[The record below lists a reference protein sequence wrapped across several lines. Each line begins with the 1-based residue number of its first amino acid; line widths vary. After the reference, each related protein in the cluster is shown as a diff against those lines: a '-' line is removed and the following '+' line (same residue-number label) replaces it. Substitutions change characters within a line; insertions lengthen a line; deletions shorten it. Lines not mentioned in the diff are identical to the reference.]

1 MKIVVNCISELE
13 RAATSLLELIN
24 DNNIICFYGE
34 MGVGKT
40 TFIKEICKK
49 LGVEDVV
56 SSPTFSIINEYLTDN
71 DESVYHFD
79 FYRIEKEEE
88 AFDIG
93 YEEYFYQGNLC
104 LIEWPEN
111 GAGFL
116 PAPTLRIILEYSGVG
131 RIVRFESS
139 IELLTLS

>member
-1 MKIVVNCISELE
+1 MKIVVNCVSELE
-13 RAATSLLELIN
+13 LAATSLLELIN
-24 DNNIICFYGE
+24 DNNIICFHGE

-49 LGVEDVV
+49 LGVEDTV
-56 SSPTFSIINEYLTDN
+56 SSPTFSIINEYLTEN
-71 DESVYHFD
+71 NESVYHFD

-104 LIEWPEN
+104 LIEWPEKISSIIPEN
-111 GAGFL
+111 IIKVQI
-116 PAPTLRIILEYSGVG
+116 TRSDEQRIIE
-131 RIVRFESS
+131 I
-139 IELLTLS
+139 I

>member
-1 MKIVVNCISELE
+1 MKIIVNCVSELE
-13 RAATSLLELIN
+13 RASTSLLELIN
-24 DNNIICFYGE
+24 DKTIVCFYGA

-56 SSPTFSIINEYLTDN
+56 SSPTFSIINEYLTEN

-79 FYRIEKEEE
+79 FYRIEKEE

-104 LIEWPEN
+104 LIEWPEKISSIIPEN
-111 GAGFL
+111 IL
-116 PAPTLRIILEYSGVG
+116 KVQITRSDEQRIIE
-131 RIVRFESS
+131 I
-139 IELLTLS
+139 I

>member
-1 MKIVVNCISELE
+1 MKIVVNCVSELE

-24 DNNIICFYGE
+24 DNNIVCFYGE

-104 LIEWPEN
+104 LIEWPEEISSIIPEN
-111 GAGFL
+111 IMKVQI
-116 PAPTLRIILEYSGVG
+116 TRSDEQRIIEIISL
-131 RIVRFESS
+131 
-139 IELLTLS
+139 

>member
-1 MKIVVNCISELE
+1 MKIVVNCVSELE
-13 RAATSLLELIN
+13 CAATSLLELIN
-24 DNNIICFYGE
+24 DKNIVCFYGE

-49 LGVEDVV
+49 LRVEDVV

-71 DESVYHFD
+71 NESVYHFD

-88 AFDIG
+88 AFDMG

-104 LIEWPEN
+104 LIEWPEKISSIIPEN
-111 GAGFL
+111 IIKVQI
-116 PAPTLRIILEYSGVG
+116 TRSDEQRIIE
-131 RIVRFESS
+131 I
-139 IELLTLS
+139 I

>member
-1 MKIVVNCISELE
+1 MKIVVNCVSELE
-13 RAATSLLELIN
+13 LAATSLLELIS

-49 LGVEDVV
+49 LGVEDTV
-56 SSPTFSIINEYLTDN
+56 SSPTFSIINEYLTEN
-71 DESVYHFD
+71 NESVYHFD

-104 LIEWPEN
+104 LIEWPEKISLIIPEN
-111 GAGFL
+111 IIKVQI
-116 PAPTLRIILEYSGVG
+116 TRSDEQRIIE
-131 RIVRFESS
+131 I
-139 IELLTLS
+139 I

>member
-1 MKIVVNCISELE
+1 MKIVVNCVSELE
-13 RAATSLLELIN
+13 LAATSLLELIN
-24 DNNIICFYGE
+24 DNNIICFHGE

-56 SSPTFSIINEYLTDN
+56 SSPTFSIINEYLTEN

-88 AFDIG
+88 VFDIG

-104 LIEWPEN
+104 LIEWPEKISSIIPEN
-111 GAGFL
+111 IIKVQI
-116 PAPTLRIILEYSGVG
+116 TRSDEQRIIE
-131 RIVRFESS
+131 I
-139 IELLTLS
+139 I

>member
-1 MKIVVNCISELE
+1 MKIVVNCVSELE
-13 RAATSLLELIN
+13 RASASLLELIN
-24 DNNIICFYGE
+24 DKTIVCFYGE

-56 SSPTFSIINEYLTDN
+56 SSPTFSIINEYLTKN
-71 DESVYHFD
+71 NESVYHFD
-79 FYRIEKEEE
+79 FYRTEKEEE

-104 LIEWPEN
+104 LIEWPEKISSIIPKN
-111 GAGFL
+111 IIKVQI
-116 PAPTLRIILEYSGVG
+116 TRNDEQRIIE
-131 RIVRFESS
+131 I
-139 IELLTLS
+139 T

>member
-1 MKIVVNCISELE
+1 MKIVVNCVSELE

-24 DNNIICFYGE
+24 DHTIVCFYGE

-56 SSPTFSIINEYLTDN
+56 SSPTFSIINEYLTEN

-104 LIEWPEN
+104 LIEWPEKISSIIPKN
-111 GAGFL
+111 SIKVQI
-116 PAPTLRIILEYSGVG
+116 TRSDEQRIIE
-131 RIVRFESS
+131 I
-139 IELLTLS
+139 I

>member
-1 MKIVVNCISELE
+1 MKIVVNCVSELE
-13 RAATSLLELIN
+13 RASTSLLELIN
-24 DNNIICFYGE
+24 HNNIVCFYGK

-49 LGVEDVV
+49 LGVVDVI
-56 SSPTFSIINEYLTDN
+56 SSPTFSIINEYLTEN

-104 LIEWPEN
+104 LIEWPEKISSIIPKN
-111 GAGFL
+111 IIKVQI
-116 PAPTLRIILEYSGVG
+116 TRNDEQRIIE
-131 RIVRFESS
+131 I
-139 IELLTLS
+139 I

>member
-1 MKIVVNCISELE
+1 MKIVVNCVSELE

-24 DNNIICFYGE
+24 DHTIVCFYGE

-40 TFIKEICKK
+40 TFIKEICKN

-56 SSPTFSIINEYLTDN
+56 SSPTFSIINEYLTEN
-71 DESVYHFD
+71 NESVYHFD

-104 LIEWPEN
+104 LIEWPEKISSIIPEN
-111 GAGFL
+111 IIKVQI
-116 PAPTLRIILEYSGVG
+116 TRSDEQRIIE
-131 RIVRFESS
+131 I
-139 IELLTLS
+139 I

>member
-1 MKIVVNCISELE
+1 MKIVVNCVSELE
-13 RAATSLLELIN
+13 LASTSLLELIN

-49 LGVEDVV
+49 LGVEDTV
-56 SSPTFSIINEYLTDN
+56 SSPTFSIINEYLTEN
-71 DESVYHFD
+71 NESVYHFD

-104 LIEWPEN
+104 LIEWPEKISSIIPEN
-111 GAGFL
+111 IVKVQI
-116 PAPTLRIILEYSGVG
+116 TRSDEQRIIE
-131 RIVRFESS
+131 I
-139 IELLTLS
+139 I

>member
-1 MKIVVNCISELE
+1 MKIVVNCVSELE

-24 DNNIICFYGE
+24 DNPIICFYGE

-56 SSPTFSIINEYLTDN
+56 SSPTFSIINEYLTEN
-71 DESVYHFD
+71 NESVYHFD

-104 LIEWPEN
+104 LIEWPEKISSIIPEN
-111 GAGFL
+111 IMKVQI
-116 PAPTLRIILEYSGVG
+116 TRSDEQRIIE
-131 RIVRFESS
+131 I
-139 IELLTLS
+139 I

>member
-1 MKIVVNCISELE
+1 MKIVVNCVSELE
-13 RAATSLLELIN
+13 LAATSLLELIN
-24 DNNIICFYGE
+24 DNNIICFHGE

-56 SSPTFSIINEYLTDN
+56 SSPTFSIINEYLTEN
-71 DESVYHFD
+71 NESVYHFD

-88 AFDIG
+88 VFDIG

-104 LIEWPEN
+104 LIEWPEKISSIIPEN
-111 GAGFL
+111 IIKVQI
-116 PAPTLRIILEYSGVG
+116 TRSDEQRIIE
-131 RIVRFESS
+131 I
-139 IELLTLS
+139 I

>member
-1 MKIVVNCISELE
+1 MKIVVNCVLELE
-13 RAATSLLELIN
+13 AASTSLLELIS
-24 DNNIICFYGE
+24 DNNIVCFYGE

-49 LGVEDVV
+49 LGVEGVV
-56 SSPTFSIINEYLTDN
+56 SSPTFSLVNEYLTEN

-104 LIEWPEN
+104 LIEWPEKIASIIPDN
-111 GAGFL
+111 IVKVQI
-116 PAPTLRIILEYSGVG
+116 TRCDEQRIIE
-131 RIVRFESS
+131 I
-139 IELLTLS
+139 I

>member
-1 MKIVVNCISELE
+1 MKIVVNCVSELE
-13 RAATSLLELIN
+13 DASISLLELISE
-24 DNNIICFYGE
+24 NNIVCFYGE

-56 SSPTFSIINEYLTDN
+56 SSPTFSIINEYLTEN
-71 DESVYHFD
+71 NESVYHFD

-104 LIEWPEN
+104 LIEWPEKISSIIPEN
-111 GAGFL
+111 IIKVQI
-116 PAPTLRIILEYSGVG
+116 TRSDEQRIIE
-131 RIVRFESS
+131 I
-139 IELLTLS
+139 I

>member
-1 MKIVVNCISELE
+1 MKIVVNCVSELE
-13 RAATSLLELIN
+13 LAATSLLELIS

-49 LGVEDVV
+49 LGVEDTV
-56 SSPTFSIINEYLTDN
+56 SSPTFSIINEYLTEN
-71 DESVYHFD
+71 NESVYHFD

-104 LIEWPEN
+104 LIEWSEKISSIIPEN
-111 GAGFL
+111 IIKVQI
-116 PAPTLRIILEYSGVG
+116 TRSDEQRIIE
-131 RIVRFESS
+131 I
-139 IELLTLS
+139 I

>member
-1 MKIVVNCISELE
+1 MKIVVNCVSELE

-24 DNNIICFYGE
+24 NHTIVCFYGE

-88 AFDIG
+88 VFDIG

-104 LIEWPEN
+104 LIEWPEKISSIIPEN
-111 GAGFL
+111 IIKVQI
-116 PAPTLRIILEYSGVG
+116 TRSDEQRIIE
-131 RIVRFESS
+131 I
-139 IELLTLS
+139 I

>member
-1 MKIVVNCISELE
+1 MKIVVNCVSELE
-13 RAATSLLELIN
+13 FASTSLLELIN

-56 SSPTFSIINEYLTDN
+56 SSPTFSIINEYLTEN
-71 DESVYHFD
+71 NESVYHFD

-93 YEEYFYQGNLC
+93 YEEYFYRGNLC
-104 LIEWPEN
+104 LIEWPEKISSIIPEN
-111 GAGFL
+111 IIKVQI
-116 PAPTLRIILEYSGVG
+116 TRSDEQRIIE
-131 RIVRFESS
+131 I
-139 IELLTLS
+139 I